1 MTTRN
6 PMNERY
12 TSDEVRKGK
21 TRKSAASAKPAT
33 KAAASVYIEPS
44 KKQPQKKGFFQK
56 LAGGDQGQSGKKQVE
71 PQGSTRADYFN
82 PPTEEYKRLRRIW
95 WAMLIVAIAFTA
107 LSFVLNS
114 MGLQG
119 PLPIV
124 VLVIAYASIIAA
136 LYLDFVK
143 IRKVRQKYA
152 DEMEHSKTKA
162 AKRERKERE
171 AQLAAERAEQ
181 ERIAAEKA
189 AKKAEKKA
197 ARKGLFGGKKQEEGE
212 KAATDSAD
220 SEN

>member
-33 KAAASVYIEPS
+33 KAAASVYIEPA

-56 LAGGDQGQSGKKQVE
+56 LAGGGQNEAGKKQVE
-71 PQGSTRADYFN
+71 PQGTTRADYFN
-82 PPTEEYKRLRRIW
+82 PPTQEYKRLRRIW
-95 WAMLIVAIAFTA
+95 WALLVVAIAFTA

-114 MGLQG
+114 MDLQG

-124 VLVIAYASIIAA
+124 VLVIAYGSIIAA

-152 DEMEHSKTKA
+152 DEMDHAKTKA

-181 ERIAAEKA
+181 ERAAAEKA

-197 ARKGLFGGKKQEEGE
+197 ARKGIFGGKKQDAAEEPSKGS
-212 KAATDSAD
+212 SA
-220 SEN
+220 SED